1 MKAVRIVAWGKPL
14 ELQEIPVPKVIGR
27 QALVKITASGVCHSD
42 VHIIEGSYDLGE
54 GRKLSMADRGASL
67 PITPGHEIAGTI
79 EAMASEAK
87 ADQTVMKEGDPV
99 VVYPWLGCGLCRKC
113 RAGLENICE
122 TKPRSLGVF
131 QDGGYAE
138 DVLVPDVRYLVP
150 LGRIDPAHGALLA
163 CSGLTTYSAVKK
175 SRVNANEVLVVI
187 GAGGLGTMAIQIAKK
202 TTGARVI
209 AADVNDKKLDVARE
223 VGADL
228 TINTRGLSTRE
239 IASKVR
245 EFNGNMPADVAIDF
259 VGTPATSSL
268 GFDLIGRGGRLI
280 MVGLFGGEG
289 KFSLP
294 IFPLKS
300 VEIAGNFTGT
310 LQDLGEMVQLVSRG
324 VIHPVVSETTPLEK
338 ANDVLQRLRDGKIQG
353 RAVLVP

>member
-1 MKAVRIVAWGKPL
+1 MRIVAWGRPL
-14 ELQEIPVPKVIGR
+14 ELQEIPVPKASGR
-27 QALVKITASGVCHSD
+27 EAVVKITASGVCHSD
-42 VHIIEGSYDLGE
+42 LHILEGAYDLGE

-67 PITPGHEIAGTI
+67 PFTPGHEIAGTI
-79 EAMASEAK
+79 ESLSGEAK
-87 ADQTVMKEGDPV
+87 SDYPGLKEGNPV
-99 VVYPWLGCGLCRKC
+99 VVYPWLGCGQCRKC

-122 TKPRSLGVF
+122 TRPRSLGVF

-138 DVLVPDVRYLVP
+138 HVLVPDVRYLVP
-150 LGRIDPAHGALLA
+150 LGKVDPTYGALLA

-175 SRVNANEVLVVI
+175 SRIIAAETLVVI
-187 GAGGLGTMAIQIAKK
+187 GAGGLGTTAIQIAKK

-209 AADVNDKKLDVARE
+209 ALDVDDRKLEVARK

-228 TINTRGLSTRE
+228 EINTRGLTTKE
-239 IASKVR
+239 ILSKVR
-245 EFNGNMPADVAIDF
+245 EFNGNLPADAAIDF

-324 VIHPVVSETTPLEK
+324 VIEPVVSETVPLEK
-338 ANDVLQRLRDGKIQG
+338 ANDVIERLTAGKIQG
-353 RAVLVP
+353 RAVLTP